1 MATRNR
7 RPPEEGPDVTDIADA
22 PRPDSPIL
30 HAGIDQAVAD
40 QPGANTPAVDTSDA
54 DIGDVH
60 QFVIFHV
67 ADEMFAMPLSDVRE
81 IIRMPDVVRV
91 PLSPLALEGLANLR
105 GTVLPVIQLRR
116 IFGMDPVEHN
126 DATRVVVLDQGQ
138 PVGLVVDRM
147 ANVVTV
153 DGDNIEPAST
163 IEGTVHTDMMTGMI
177 KTNDGKSMVMILDAG
192 KVVAREF
199 SAIKRA
205 VDRNAAGSGDIS
217 DDARRERLTEIADES
232 QLVSFEVAGQEYALP
247 IERVQEIVQ
256 IPGQITEVPNTPSHV
271 LGVMTL
277 RNRLLPLVSLRAM
290 FGLPAREL
298 TDSNKILVVSL
309 GEGAAAMSVGV
320 MMDSVKEVLRVEHSI
335 IDPVPPMLSR
345 GGDMGE
351 IQSICR
357 LQGGK
362 RLVAILS
369 ADRMFDTGEIR
380 TIVASQDTGTA
391 EMNDHSPGQTTGA
404 RTGVID
410 DEEQFVVFRLM
421 NEEYGVPIDSVQ
433 EIVRVPEE
441 LTKVPRTSDLI
452 EGVINLRG
460 VVLPVVDQRRR
471 FGLPSMDRNDRQ
483 RIMVFTIR
491 GVRTGFIVDSVS
503 EVMRISASLIGA
515 SPPLSDE
522 QQRLIRRVAN
532 IEKQK
537 RIIQLLDVDQL
548 LDAKELEAV
557 G

>member
-1 MATRNR
+1 M
-7 RPPEEGPDVTDIADA
+7 TDIADA
-22 PRPDSPIL
+22 ARPNSP
-30 HAGIDQAVAD
+30 GDRPGVN
-40 QPGANTPAVDTSDA
+40 QPTADTSD
-54 DIGDVH
+54 DEIGDVH

-67 ADEMFAMPLSDVRE
+67 AHEMFAMPLSDVRE
-81 IIRMPDVVRV
+81 IIRMPEVVRV
-91 PLSPLALEGLANLR
+91 PLSPPALEGLANLR

-116 IFGMDPVEHN
+116 IFGMEPEEHN

-153 DGDNIEPAST
+153 DGENIEPASS

-177 KTNDGKSMVMILDAG
+177 KTNDGKSMVMILEAG

-199 SAIKRA
+199 SAIKQA
-205 VDRNAAGSGDIS
+205 VERNVAGSGDTS
-217 DDARRERLTEIADES
+217 DGVRRERLTEIADES

-290 FGLPAREL
+290 FGLPPCEL

-309 GEGAAAMSVGV
+309 GEGATAMSVGV
-320 MMDSVKEVLRVEHSI
+320 MMDSVREVLRVGHSI
-335 IDPVPPMLSR
+335 IDPVPPLLSR
-345 GGDMGE
+345 GGNMGE

-357 LQGGK
+357 LQDGK

-369 ADRMFDTGEIR
+369 PDRMFDTGEIR
-380 TIVASQDTGTA
+380 TIVASHDTGTD
-391 EMNDHSPGQTTGA
+391 EMKDQISGQTTRA
-404 RTGVID
+404 RSGVID

-441 LTKVPRTSDLI
+441 LTRVPRTSDLI

-483 RIMVFTIR
+483 RIMVFTIC

-522 QQRLIRRVAN
+522 QQRLIRRVA
-532 IEKQK
+532 KDRK
-537 RIIQLLDVDQL
+537 SV
-548 LDAKELEAV
+548 V
-557 G
+557 